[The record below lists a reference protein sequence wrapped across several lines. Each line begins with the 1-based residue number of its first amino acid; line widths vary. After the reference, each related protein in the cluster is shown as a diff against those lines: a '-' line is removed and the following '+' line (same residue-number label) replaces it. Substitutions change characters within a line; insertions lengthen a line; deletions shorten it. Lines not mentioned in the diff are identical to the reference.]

1 MKGLLTFLAI
11 MSCLLS
17 AQAQVP
23 PTRADFINQY
33 IDTYKELAI
42 AEMQRTGV
50 PASIKLAQ
58 GILETEA
65 GRSNLVLRSN
75 NHFGIK
81 CKSYWTGRKVY
92 HDDDAKGECF
102 RAYPSAED
110 SWRDHSDY
118 LKATPRYTSL
128 FQLSPD
134 DYKGW
139 AYGLKAA
146 GYATNP
152 KYPQILIRYIEE
164 YKLNE
169 YSLLALGKKQPQP
182 IRENRF
188 VGTAVHSNG
197 LKESALLAAAS
208 RSSVKTYP
216 TGLFTINRTPVR
228 YLPKGSSLRTLA
240 IEENISLSVLLEYN
254 ELRQDD
260 EVLKQDQLVFLRR
273 KPDTGEQDVYVVEEE
288 EDMYQIAQRL
298 GIRLESLLGL
308 NQVTMNMKPAIGEK
322 IYLQKP
328 RTGRVRLANSK

>member
-1 MKGLLTFLAI
+1 M

-33 IDTYKELAI
+33 IETYKQLAI
-42 AEMQRTGV
+42 EEMQRTGV

-118 LKATPRYTSL
+118 LKATPRYASL
-128 FQLSPD
+128 FQLASD

-169 YSLLALGKKQPQP
+169 YSLIALGKKQPQP
-182 IRENRF
+182 FKEAGF
-188 VGTAVHSNG
+188 VETTDQPECIAESVLQSDTRSN
-197 LKESALLAAAS
+197 AS
-208 RSSVKTYP
+208 SYP
-216 TGLFTINRTPVR
+216 SGLFTINRTPVR

-240 IEENISLSVLLEYN
+240 EEENIPVSALLEYN

-260 EVLKQDQLVFLRR
+260 AELKQDQLVFLRR
-273 KPDTGEQDVYVVEEE
+273 KPDTGEQDVYVVKEE
-288 EDMYQIAQRL
+288 EDMCQIAQRL
-298 GIRLESLLGL
+298 GIRLESLLVL